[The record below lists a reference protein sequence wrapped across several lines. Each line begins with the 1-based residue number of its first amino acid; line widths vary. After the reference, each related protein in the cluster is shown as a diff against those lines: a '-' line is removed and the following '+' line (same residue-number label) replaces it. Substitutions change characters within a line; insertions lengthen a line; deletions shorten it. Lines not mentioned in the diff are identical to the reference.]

1 MRRLA
6 PSLGL
11 GLALLAAGCGAG
23 SGGSGAEPAAK
34 VQKSVFA
41 GSEIQG
47 PALAAPDFALRDQ
60 SGHVVRLSA
69 QRGKSVVVAFLYTKC
84 PDVCPLIA
92 SNLNTAL
99 HRLGPRRD
107 GVRVLAVSVDPK
119 NDTPAAVRRYVRLH
133 RLLPQFRYLSGT
145 KRQLAPVWKAYHV
158 AVVPNA
164 KGSTVGHSSYEILV
178 DPSGR
183 ERVLYDQDVTAGE
196 VVHDVG
202 VIDRG

>member
-23 SGGSGAEPAAK
+23 SNGGGAEPAAK
-34 VQKSVFA
+34 VQKSAFA

-47 PALAAPDFALRDQ
+47 PAVAAPDFALRDQ

-69 QRGKSVVVAFLYTKC
+69 QRGKSVVVAFLYTRC

-99 HRLGPRRD
+99 RRLGPTRAD
-107 GVRVLAVSVDPK
+107 VRVLAVSVDPK
-119 NDTPAAVRRYVRLH
+119 NDTPTAVRRYVRLH
-133 RLLPQFRYLSGT
+133 RLVPQFRYLTGT
-145 KRQLAPVWKAYHV
+145 RARLAPVWKAYHV
-158 AVVPNA
+158 AVIANR
-164 KGSTVGHSSYEILV
+164 KGSTVGHSAYEVLV
-178 DPSGR
+178 DPAGR
-183 ERVLYDQDVTAGE
+183 ERVLYDEHVTPAE
-196 VVHDVG
+196 VLHDIAV
-202 VIDRG
+202 VER